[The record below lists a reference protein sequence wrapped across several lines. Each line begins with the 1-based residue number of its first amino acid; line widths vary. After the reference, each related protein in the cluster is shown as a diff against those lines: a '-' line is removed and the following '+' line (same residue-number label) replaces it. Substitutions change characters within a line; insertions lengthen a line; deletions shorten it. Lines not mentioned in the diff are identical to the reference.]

1 MVPSEFTGA
10 LREAYL
16 AGHKVHYA
24 FVQSHALVSLAAHAL
39 NSFQSGYAAGVQVRV
54 DVRLD
59 SGKNLKAVEYSGG
72 IQQV

>member
-1 MVPSEFTGA
+1 MVPSDFTGP

-16 AGHKVHYA
+16 AGHKVCNCLDL
-24 FVQSHALVSLAAHAL
+24 ALVSSPHAL
-39 NSFQSGYAAGVQVRV
+39 NSFQSGYAAGIQVKV